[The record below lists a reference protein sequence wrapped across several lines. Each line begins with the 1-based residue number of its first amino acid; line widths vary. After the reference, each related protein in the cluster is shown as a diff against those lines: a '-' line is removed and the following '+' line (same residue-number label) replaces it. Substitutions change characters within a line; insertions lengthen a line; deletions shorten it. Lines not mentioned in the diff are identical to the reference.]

1 MKKISKRRSK
11 KAAAQKVCA
20 KRQMRTLR
28 NALLLQD
35 DIIRYFGQ
43 AIKEASKV
51 KMIAPSG
58 MFSHN
63 VPVVQGA

>member
-11 KAAAQKVCA
+11 KAVAQKMRA
-20 KRQMRTLR
+20 KQQMRTLR
-28 NALLLQD
+28 NVLLLQN
-35 DIIRYFGQ
+35 DIIRDFGQ
-43 AIKEASKV
+43 AVKEASKV

-58 MFSHN
+58 MLSRS

>member
-1 MKKISKRRSK
+1 MKKLNKRRSK
-11 KAAAQKVCA
+11 KADVQKVCA

-28 NALLLQD
+28 NVLLLQN
-35 DIIRYFGQ
+35 DIIRDFGQ

-58 MFSHN
+58 MLSHSA
-63 VPVVQGA
+63 PVVQGA